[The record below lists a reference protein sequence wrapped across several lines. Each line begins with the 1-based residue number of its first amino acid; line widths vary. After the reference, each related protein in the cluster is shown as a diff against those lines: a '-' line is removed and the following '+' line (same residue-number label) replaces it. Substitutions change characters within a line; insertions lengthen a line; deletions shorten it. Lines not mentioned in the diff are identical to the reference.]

1 MNYRDQVDGPAEEPT
16 CTLTYRTAVIVEKA
30 DATASEVLE
39 YLRRVLGKNATI
51 TGDHDEDGLYF
62 HIVDEA
68 EDVRDE
74 DDAEAAFRALIDGN
88 TYALVMDGFEVDEPY
103 SGEPD
108 WDAIAKDRRIE
119 AEG

>member
-1 MNYRDQVDGPAEEPT
+1 MSYHPQVDGPAEAPT
-16 CTLTYRTAVIVEKA
+16 YTLTYRTAVIVEKA

-39 YLRRVLGKNATI
+39 YLRRVLGKNATL

-62 HIVDEA
+62 HIVDEV
-68 EDVRDE
+68 EDVTDE
-74 DDAEAAFRALIDGN
+74 EDAEAAFHALIEGN
-88 TYALVMDGFEVDEPY
+88 PYALVMDGFEIDEPY
-103 SGEPD
+103 NDEPD